1 MIDLLLSMF
10 LQLVTLDKEE
20 DTLVKKAEGEMK
32 ELNWKCRINELERQT
47 KEILNWKN
55 PQGSG
60 SGTNTPGG
68 EITKQQKQ
76 SILKRL
82 ARDNPERK
90 APATV
95 SGATSRTAAS
105 TPAADTKNASSR
117 RPFSDQ
123 GARVEPQ
130 ASTSQRRASSQE
142 KGTLQKFFK
151 SVKPSKP
158 AWNK

>member
-1 MIDLLLSMF
+1 MS
-10 LQLVTLDKEE
+10 LDKEE
-20 DTLVKKAEGEMK
+20 DKLVKKAEEEMK

-55 PQGSG
+55 PSGSG
-60 SGTNTPGG
+60 SSAPSG
-68 EITKQQKQ
+68 ETTRQQRQSLQKRPTK
-76 SILKRL
+76 
-82 ARDNPERK
+82 DNPERK

-105 TPAADTKNASSR
+105 TPATETKTSNGR

-123 GARVEPQ
+123 GARVEP
-130 ASTSQRRASSQE
+130 ATTSQRRASSQE

>member
-1 MIDLLLSMF
+1 
-10 LQLVTLDKEE
+10 
-20 DTLVKKAEGEMK
+20 MK

-47 KEILNWKN
+47 KDILSWKN
-55 PQGSG
+55 TAPSGSG
-60 SGTNTPGG
+60 SNPPAGD
-68 EITKQQKQ
+68 ITKQQRQ

-82 ARDNPERK
+82 AKDNQDRK
-90 APATV
+90 APSTV
-95 SGATSRTAAS
+95 TGATSRTAAS
-105 TPAADTKNASSR
+105 TPSQDTKKTASGR

-123 GARVEPQ
+123 GVRVEP
-130 ASTSQRRASSQE
+130 STSQRRSSSQE